1 MSGGLPTIGLRQLP
15 YPERSRFVPQYDEEI
30 WGRHEALRTGKD
42 YINLPNDP
50 TSGTLPT
57 VYCGVCETTW
67 LVGFDGVQSAKHHP
81 FHNTLFHEYSG
92 QSRRSTVVHVFA
104 ACSGDDATSG
114 RSYVGIFFGDGSSYN
129 LDYNLNSIVSTPRP
143 TKQTVEILIA
153 TDALRKVRETV
164 RPRREE
170 AVRGNDG
177 VHFECCW
184 RDGWITPPLEYH
196 RNN

>member
-30 WGRHEALRTGKD
+30 WGRHEALRIGKD

-81 FHNTLFHEYSG
+81 FHNTLFHKYSG
-92 QSRRSTVVHVFA
+92 QSRHSMVVHVFA
-104 ACSGDDATSG
+104 ACSGDGPTSG
-114 RSYVGIFFGDGSSYN
+114 RSYAGIFFGDGSSYN

-143 TKQTVEILIA
+143 IKQTVEIVIT

-164 RPRREE
+164 RPR
-170 AVRGNDG
+170 
-177 VHFECCW
+177 
-184 RDGWITPPLEYH
+184 
-196 RNN
+196 

>member
-104 ACSGDDATSG
+104 ACSGDGATSG
-114 RSYVGIFFGDGSSYN
+114 RSYAGISS
-129 LDYNLNSIVSTPRP
+129 LATVRHTTSTTTSTPSYP
-143 TKQTVEILIA
+143 H
-153 TDALRKVRETV
+153 
-164 RPRREE
+164 P
-170 AVRGNDG
+170 G
-177 VHFECCW
+177 
-184 RDGWITPPLEYH
+184 PPSRLS
-196 RNN
+196 RS